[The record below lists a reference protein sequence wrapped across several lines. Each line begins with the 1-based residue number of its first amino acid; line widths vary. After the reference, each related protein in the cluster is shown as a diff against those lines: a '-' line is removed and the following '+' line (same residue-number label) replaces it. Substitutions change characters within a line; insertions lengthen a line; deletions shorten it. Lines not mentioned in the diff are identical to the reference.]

1 MLPQGKPCALTWK
14 LNRTLARLGVVA
26 ILVASRCLPLEFEGK
41 RKDVWSVGGPR
52 GGRGALF
59 KVTLQ
64 YATKMTWKK
73 LFKIVFFSSASFI
86 YMLGCLGSDRQ
97 MEETF
102 VK

>member
-52 GGRGALF
+52 GGRGGLF